1 VDGDARDGGLPSAC
15 PSCGAAVRGDVSWC
29 TQCYAPLREEQKP
42 TREPTGDVGPT
53 DLGPTV
59 VDPGPTAAGAG
70 SRPEAVRE
78 TPPATSTSGRTAD
91 PAEVERLAEQMLAKL
106 ATERDDVHGLA
117 SRVPRTA
124 GARALLV
131 TLVIVVGSALV
142 LLLMFV
148 LGSVF

>member
-1 VDGDARDGGLPSAC
+1 VDGDARDGGLPPAC

-29 TQCYAPLREEQKP
+29 TQCYTPLREGQEP
-42 TREPTGDVGPT
+42 TCEPTGDVGPT
-53 DLGPTV
+53 V
-59 VDPGPTAAGAG
+59 VEPGSTAIDAG
-70 SRPEAVRE
+70 SRAEAVRE
-78 TPPATSTSGRTAD
+78 SPPATAVSGRTAD

-106 ATERDDVHGLA
+106 AVERDDVHGLA

>member
-1 VDGDARDGGLPSAC
+1 VDGDARHGGLPPAC

-29 TQCYAPLREEQKP
+29 TQCYAPLREP
-42 TREPTGDVGPT
+42 ARPPAGDVGAT
-53 DLGPTV
+53 AADAGPPPEALHDTE
-59 VDPGPTAAGAG
+59 PTAA
-70 SRPEAVRE
+70 R
-78 TPPATSTSGRTAD
+78 SGGTAD

-106 ATERDDVHGLA
+106 AVERDDVHGLA

-131 TLVIVVGSALV
+131 TLVIVVGSAII